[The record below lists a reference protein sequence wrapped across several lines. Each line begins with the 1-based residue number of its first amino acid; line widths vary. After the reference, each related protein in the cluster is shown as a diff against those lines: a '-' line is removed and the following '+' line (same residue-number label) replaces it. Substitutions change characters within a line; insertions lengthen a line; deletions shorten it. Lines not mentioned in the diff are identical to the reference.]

1 MIPLPSKAHSVR
13 QNSVE
18 SIHTHRTQSSTSTA
32 ASSSKA
38 RGYMPRKQSLDYTNN
53 ISSLTNSIPQSN
65 STPLP
70 STATFA
76 PPEPIPENLEDVTQ
90 RRNSDA
96 EQKKID
102 EIIAKERERD
112 FEAKVEAFEQ
122 EQLASQAR
130 AKALT
135 QQEETRKQ
143 IKLEEP
149 EPKKKGSP
157 GSRFSASPP
166 PSPPRKLPAVPVFS
180 RKR

>member
-1 MIPLPSKAHSVR
+1 MIPLPPSVR

-32 ASSSKA
+32 GSLKG
-38 RGYMPRKQSLDYTNN
+38 RGFMPRKQSLDYSTLP
-53 ISSLTNSIPQSN
+53 SALPSTGSH

-76 PPEPIPENLEDVTQ
+76 LPEAIPENLEDA
-90 RRNSDA
+90 RRGSADS
-96 EQKKID
+96 EQQKIN
-102 EIIAKERERD
+102 EIISKEREKD

-135 QQEETRKQ
+135 QQEETRKA
-143 IKLEEP
+143 IKQEEQDS
-149 EPKKKGSP
+149 EPKKKGEP

-180 RKR
+180 RKRRD